1 VTTQQTPLIGGSGEF
16 LAAAEEAAEA
26 AGSLIRQNLRKA
38 KEVHYKS
45 AINLVT
51 SVDRQAEERIVQI
64 LQKYFPDHSIL
75 AEEGTSVATTG
86 SDHRWIID
94 PLDGTTNFTHAYPQV
109 GVSIALEKKGE
120 IVLGVVYDPIR
131 EEKFKSV
138 KAEGAFLNGD
148 RITTSKVT
156 DLDKALLGTGFAY
169 DRRERADYYLSFWK
183 AFMMRCQGIRRT
195 GSAALDLC
203 YLACGRLDGFWE
215 FKLHPWDTAAGSLI
229 IREAGGRLS
238 DFSGNEFSISGEE
251 TLASNGL
258 IHEEM
263 LGIIAQA
270 QR

>member
-1 VTTQQTPLIGGSGEF
+1 MKEF

-26 AGSLIRQNLRKA
+26 AGSLIRQDLRKA

-64 LQKYFPDHSIL
+64 LQKHFPDHSIL

-94 PLDGTTNFTHAYPQV
+94 PLDGTTNFAHAYPAV
-109 GVSIALEKKGE
+109 SVSIALERKGE
-120 IVLGVVYDPIR
+120 MVLGLVYDPVR
-131 EEKFKSV
+131 EETFRAV
-138 KAEGAFLNGD
+138 KAEGAFLN
-148 RITTSKVT
+148 REPIKTSTVAA
-156 DLDKALLGTGFAY
+156 LDKALLGTGFPY
-169 DRRERADYYLSFWK
+169 DRRERVDFYLGFWK
-183 AFMMRCQGIRRT
+183 AFMLRCQGIRRT

-229 IREAGGRLS
+229 VLEAGGRLS

-270 QR
+270 KR